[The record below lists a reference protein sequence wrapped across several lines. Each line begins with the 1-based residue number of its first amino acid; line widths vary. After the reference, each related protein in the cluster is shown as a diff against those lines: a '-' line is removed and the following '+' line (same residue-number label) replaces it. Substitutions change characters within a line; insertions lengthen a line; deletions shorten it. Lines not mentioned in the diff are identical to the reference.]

1 MDNKCL
7 VTNYGGVV
15 NNDSLLH
22 VGEFKIKQVK
32 IDSPTSI
39 TQAILLNGNNID
51 VEIKGD
57 AYFTDSTL
65 SDNLGK
71 KQTNVDGKTLY
82 VSNNDCE
89 IAVTNK
95 YNITSI
101 YFRETKSQWVSFA
114 SLSLNKTLLL
124 EDLKYSPN
132 LSVLRAAYI
141 VGDLSNIK
149 SNNIT
154 ILDSA
159 SSTITGDISVLK
171 DKTSLSYLSLG
182 NSVTGDISVLKD
194 KTSLSYLSLGNSV
207 TGDIS
212 VLKDKT
218 SLFYLSLGNSVT
230 GDLASLANLS
240 SLAQLYISYSKLTGD
255 IASLSS
261 CGKLSNAILPS
272 GITGSV
278 DSLRDNTV
286 FNSIMFIGAN
296 ITGDISVLANSLF
309 TLTASKSCHFTWSHR
324 DPSANII
331 SLLPFTGSMVID
343 NVDKMLQ
350 DQAQCVVPSGVTK
363 TISVTGTRTSASDD
377 AVATLQSKGY
387 TVSITRA

>member
-1 MDNKCL
+1 MTKCL

-15 NNDSLLH
+15 NDDSLLH

-39 TQAILLNGNNID
+39 TQAILLYGDNID

-65 SDNLGK
+65 SNNLGK
-71 KQTNVDGKTLY
+71 KQTNVGGKALY

-89 IAVTNK
+89 IVITNK
-95 YNITSI
+95 YNIAAI
-101 YFRETKSQWVSFA
+101 FFRETGSQWASWS

-132 LSVLRAAYI
+132 LFALRAEHV
-141 VGDLSNIK
+141 VGDLSDIK
-149 SNNIT
+149 SNNINV
-154 ILDSA
+154 LDFNS
-159 SSTITGDISVLK
+159 ITGDISVLK
-171 DKTSLSYLSLG
+171 DKTFLTFISLG
-182 NSVTGDISVLKD
+182 DNVTGDISVLKD
-194 KTSLSYLSLGNSV
+194 KTLLTFISLGN
-207 TGDIS
+207 
-212 VLKDKT
+212 
-218 SLFYLSLGNSVT
+218 NVT
-230 GDLASLANLS
+230 GDLASFANLT
-240 SLAQLYISYSKLTGD
+240 SLKQLYIAYSKKMTGD

-261 CGKLSNAILPS
+261 CGKLTNCILPS

-286 FNSIMFIGAN
+286 LKSITFVDAN
-296 ITGDISVLANSLF
+296 ITGDISVLANSLS
-309 TLTASKSCHFTWSHR
+309 TLTASKSCHFTWSYR
-324 DPSANII
+324 NPSANII
-331 SLLPFTGSMVID
+331 SLLPFTGNMVLD

-350 DQAQCVVPSGVTK
+350 DQAQCVVPSDVTK
-363 TISVTGTRTSASDD
+363 TISVTGTRTSASDA

-387 TVSITRA
+387 TVSITPA

>member
-15 NNDSLLH
+15 NNDSLPR
-22 VGEFKIKQVK
+22 VGEFRIKQVK

-101 YFRETKSQWVSFA
+101 YFRETKSQWASYA
-114 SLSLNKTLLL
+114 SLSLNKTLSLGDL
-124 EDLKYSPN
+124 EYSPK
-132 LSVLRAAYI
+132 LFALRADYT
-141 VGDLSNIK
+141 VGDLSDIK
-149 SNNIT
+149 SNNIN
-154 ILDSA
+154 ILDSN
-159 SSTITGDISVLK
+159 SNTLTGDISVLK

-182 NSVTGDISVLKD
+182 NSVTGDISALKD
-194 KTSLSYLSLGNSV
+194 KTSLSYLSLGS
-207 TGDIS
+207 
-212 VLKDKT
+212 
-218 SLFYLSLGNSVT
+218 SVT

-240 SLAQLYISYSKLTGD
+240 SLSQLYMAYSKLTGD

-261 CGKLSNAILPS
+261 CGKLTNCMLPS

-286 FNSIMFIGAN
+286 LKNITFVNAN
-296 ITGDISVLANSLF
+296 ITGDISVLANSLSI
-309 TLTASKSCHFTWSHR
+309 LTASKSCHFTWSHR

-387 TVSITRA
+387 TVSITPA

>member
-15 NNDSLLH
+15 NNDSLPR
-22 VGEFKIKQVK
+22 VGEFRIKQVK

-39 TQAILLNGNNID
+39 TQAILLYGDNID

-101 YFRETKSQWVSFA
+101 YFRETQSQWVSYA
-114 SLSLNKTLLL
+114 SLSLNKTLSLGDL
-124 EDLKYSPN
+124 EYSPK
-132 LSVLRAAYI
+132 LFALRADYT
-141 VGDLSNIK
+141 VGDLSDIK
-149 SNNIT
+149 SNNIN
-154 ILDSA
+154 
-159 SSTITGDISVLK
+159 VLELN
-171 DKTSLSYLSLG
+171 T
-182 NSVTGDISVLKD
+182 VTGDISVLKD

-207 TGDIS
+207 TGD
-212 VLKDKT
+212 
-218 SLFYLSLGNSVT
+218 
-230 GDLASLANLS
+230 LASLANLS
-240 SLAQLYISYSKLTGD
+240 LLSQLYISYSKLTGD

-261 CGKLSNAILPS
+261 CRKLSNAILPS
-272 GITGSV
+272 EITGSV

-286 FNSIMFIGAN
+286 LVSITFVDAN
-296 ITGDISVLANSLF
+296 ITGDISVLANSLS

-350 DQAQCVVPSGVTK
+350 DQAQCVVPSNVTK
-363 TISVTGTRTSASDD
+363 TIMVTGTRTSASDA
-377 AVATLQSKGY
+377 AVAALQSKGY
-387 TVSITRA
+387 TVSITPA